1 MSMHADDDLRHE
13 FQEAV
18 YDGDSD
24 RLRPLCGLLWNLH
37 RHHAQRLCD
46 DLSGPHGGTYAQA
59 ARAIAEMDRT
69 SPEGTLKL
77 RGDRVLE
84 SDEE

>member
-1 MSMHADDDLRHE
+1 MHAGDDLRHE

-37 RHHAQRLCD
+37 RQKWPGEIGQRL
-46 DLSGPHGGTYAQA
+46 
-59 ARAIAEMDRT
+59 R
-69 SPEGTLKL
+69 
-77 RGDRVLE
+77 
-84 SDEE
+84 